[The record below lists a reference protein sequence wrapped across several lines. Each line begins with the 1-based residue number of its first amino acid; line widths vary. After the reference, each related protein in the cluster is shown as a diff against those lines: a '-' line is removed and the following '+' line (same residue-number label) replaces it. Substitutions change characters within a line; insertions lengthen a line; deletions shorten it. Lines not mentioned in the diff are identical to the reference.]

1 MEDRKLE
8 RAEPVKA
15 ADGERES
22 DNRKSRRKVAAVER
36 KTLDE
41 IDSTIDRKV
50 AVITGNKIGKTSA
63 AAAMLAAGAM
73 MQATGEALAEQI
85 SAPFHL
91 AEKMGLPVQPDTDYS
106 GDIPDRVSI
115 NPKSR
120 FYFAKYRGLGVKISG
135 YVRKADVEEFC
146 VSEGWALVRV
156 PDARGR
162 FKTERGKFLTTKI
175 KGLIEPFWQ
184 GK

>member
-1 MEDRKLE
+1 MQEQKLE

-36 KTLDE
+36 QTLDE
-41 IDSTIDRKV
+41 IDTTIDRKV
-50 AVITGNKIGKTSA
+50 AVLTGKTSA

-73 MQATGEALAEQI
+73 MQATGEALAGQI
-85 SAPFHL
+85 SAPFHI
-91 AEKMGLPVQPDTDYS
+91 AEKMGMPVQPDTDYS

-156 PDARGR
+156 ADARGR